1 MLRTLEWQYSDNK
14 AMIGSLAHPNSEFRL
29 DSSSLLSV
37 VVAFIIPKLVIETYT
52 LFVKYSRV
60 YLL

>member
-14 AMIGSLAHPNSEFRL
+14 AMMGSLAHPNSEFRL

-37 VVAFIIPKLVIETYT
+37 VVAFSCKVGYRDPFFNV
-52 LFVKYSRV
+52 F
-60 YLL
+60 